1 MNDELKARFEPKE
14 LKALKVDRQL
24 NAARFTPCGR
34 FLLAAGHD
42 GLIRRFDMTAEEM
55 PELKPLTGHNGWVQ
69 RLAVAAS
76 KATGALPEV
85 VYSVDSWGQL
95 RCGSFV
101 DDAAAPRW
109 TNGSAHNGW
118 IVDIALNAGG
128 TLVATCGI
136 DRAIRVWSATDG
148 ALKHEFTNVDW
159 DVLCVVFAPDD
170 KSLLAGDLSGMIR
183 QWDLASG
190 KVTRE
195 FNAAELH
202 KSDRLQEVGGV
213 RQLQFSP
220 DGKQLICAGT
230 KPKNGGNVQGLP
242 TVMVFNWETG
252 QLVKSFELGKEGD
265 VYVTDMAFHPAGFL
279 MLTISGNPGA
289 GKLVFRR
296 IEDDASFFETTKMP
310 NCHSVTLHPDHHRLA
325 VVATNGGSN
334 GNGRNLDKEGKYPG
348 NFSPIHIWTLPAG

>member
-1 MNDELKARFEPKE
+1 MNDELKAKFEPKE
-14 LKALKVDRQL
+14 LKALNVDRQL

-42 GLIRRFDMTAEEM
+42 GLIRRFDMTAAEM
-55 PELKPLTGHNGWVQ
+55 PELKPLTGHHGWVQ
-69 RLAVAAS
+69 RLAVATS
-76 KATGALPEV
+76 TATSALPEV
-85 VYSVDSWGQL
+85 VYTVDSWGQL

-118 IVDIALNAGG
+118 IVDIALNAAGA
-128 TLVATCGI
+128 LVATCGI

-148 ALKHEFTNVDW
+148 ALKHEFANADW
-159 DVLCVVFAPDD
+159 DVLCVAFAPDE

-183 QWDLASG
+183 QWNLASG

-265 VYVTDMAFHPAGFL
+265 VYVTDLAFHPAGFL

-296 IEDDASFFETTKMP
+296 IEDDASFYETTKMP

-348 NFSPIHIWTLPAG
+348 NFSPIHVWTLPPG